1 MESQSLGQN
10 LNQDSLDFRSQ
21 AYSVQTM
28 PQNPTDLTV
37 YSSIFLASKYV
48 KGKEPQLPTRENLL
62 EYNGP
67 RFHACPVQI
76 RLDRYL
82 FNEWMNNQMGG
93 LGPPPSSP
101 HCCLSTNLPSRVSVS
116 GEFSEMEGSR
126 LRPWKVIDFGRGVG
140 GGEGEF
146 QEGGMAW
153 PWAGRREGKC
163 DWTRLTPEDSLHQG
177 VRRLWVSGGWRHSKV
192 AGSYLCS
199 LISFKFLFLYAF

>member
-1 MESQSLGQN
+1 MS
-10 LNQDSLDFRSQ
+10 R
-21 AYSVQTM
+21 AR
-28 PQNPTDLTV
+28 NP
-37 YSSIFLASKYV
+37 SS
-48 KGKEPQLPTRENLL
+48 PTRENLL
-62 EYNGP
+62 EHNGP

-76 RLDRYL
+76 RLDKHL

-101 HCCLSTNLPSRVSVS
+101 HSCLNANLPSPVSVS

-126 LRPWKVIDFGRGVG
+126 IWPWKVIDFGRGVG

-163 DWTRLTPEDSLHQG
+163 DWTRLTPERVCIRASQG
-177 VRRLWVSGGWRHSKV
+177 SGCQGDGDTAKWQAPIYVHLLV
-192 AGSYLCS
+192 LNF
-199 LISFKFLFLYAF
+199 SFYMLFNKNST